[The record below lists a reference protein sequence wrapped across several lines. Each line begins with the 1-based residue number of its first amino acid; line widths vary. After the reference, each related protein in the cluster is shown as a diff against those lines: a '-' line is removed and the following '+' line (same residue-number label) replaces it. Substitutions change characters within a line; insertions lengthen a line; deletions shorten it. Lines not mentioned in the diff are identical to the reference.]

1 MLENR
6 TIFTG
11 DNLDIMRGLESA
23 SVDLIY
29 LDPPFNSNHN
39 YAAPIGSKAAGA
51 AFKDSWTWNDIDKTW
66 QGLIGESYPALHNLI
81 ETAGLLNG
89 KSDKAYL
96 VYMSVRIMEMHRLLK
111 STGSLYLHCDPTMSH
126 SLKLTLDAIFG
137 AGRLINEIS
146 WIYKSGGASKR
157 WFAKKHDTIFF
168 YTKTKHYTFN
178 TQKEKSY
185 MGIDYNTGNKNVKL
199 YDDKDGLGKYTL
211 VNAKDWWYIGMLAT
225 SAKERTGYPTQ
236 KPLEI
241 LRRIVRASSHEG
253 DMVLDPFCGCAT
265 TCLAAEELKR
275 QWIGIDISPLAAD
288 LIIQRLENELGLFGL
303 GIHHRKDIPPPIE
316 KRSKNIRHILY
327 HEQNGQ
333 CAGCKDS
340 RPIQKLEVDHVIPKS
355 KRGIDAD
362 GNLQLLCSWC
372 NRTKGDRD
380 MPYLIKRL
388 REEGLMND

>member
-11 DNLDIMRGLESA
+11 DNLDIMRGMEGA

-29 LDPPFNSNHN
+29 FDPPFNKNHN
-39 YAAPIGSKAAGA
+39 YAAPIGSQAAGA

-81 ETAGLLNG
+81 ETTGLLHG
-89 KSDKAYL
+89 ESDKAYL
-96 VYMSVRIMEMHRLLK
+96 VYMAVRIMEMHRVLR

-126 SLKLTLDAIFG
+126 SLKLTLDAVFG
-137 AGRLINEIS
+137 ADRFINEIS
-146 WIYKSGGASKR
+146 WVYKSGGASKK

-168 YTKTKHYTFN
+168 YTKTKHYTFHP
-178 TQKEKSY
+178 QKEKSY
-185 MGIDYNTGNKNVKL
+185 MGINYNTGNKNIKL
-199 YDDKDGLGKYTL
+199 YDDRDGLGKYTL
-211 VNAKDWWYIGMLAT
+211 VNTKDWWHIGMLAT

-241 LRRIVRASSHEG
+241 LRRIIKTSSNEG
-253 DMVLDPFCGCAT
+253 DTVLDPFCGCAT

-275 QWIGIDISPLAAD
+275 QWIGIDISSLAAH

-316 KRSKNIRHILY
+316 KRSKNIRYILY

-333 CAGCKDS
+333 CAGCKDR
-340 RPIQKLEVDHVIPKS
+340 RPIQKLETEHIIPQF
-355 KRGIDAD
+355 KRGIDTD
-362 GNLQLLCSWC
+362 SNLQLLCGWC
-372 NRTKGDRD
+372 NRTKGNRD
-380 MPYLIKRL
+380 MTYLRKRL
-388 REEGLMND
+388 LEEGLMND